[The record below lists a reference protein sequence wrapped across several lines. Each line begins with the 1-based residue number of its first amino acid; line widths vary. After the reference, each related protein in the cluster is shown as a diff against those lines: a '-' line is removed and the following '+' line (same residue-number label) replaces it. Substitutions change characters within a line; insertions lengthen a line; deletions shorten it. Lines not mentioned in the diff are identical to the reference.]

1 MVDEDQPRRSA
12 SHRSQVLKAVYALRQ
27 SVWSWFAVGLL
38 FIGTAIIATSTNSPL
53 TTLAALV
60 TAVSL
65 GYVAPRKTT
74 LFILAALAALSAVWV
89 WAGPSEN
96 ALANA
101 PWLAASLGAIA
112 IVTGVAHYIRE
123 LEERAWEF
131 RWRAEVASEAADLGV
146 FRWEFSTDNV
156 QANAKTRELF
166 ELPAA
171 GAVLGRDFFAKV
183 HPDDLPAM
191 KEAIGRAQRFGVD
204 YRVEFRTLRRD
215 ETVCWREGRGRVIA
229 DPRSGIVSLAGVY
242 FDITEA
248 KHREKLVRNLIDGI
262 NAMVAIVK
270 PSGEILEMNENGE
283 YMARIER
290 GAWRDMPFWDLEL
303 WGRSPDGRE
312 AVRDLTQAALT
323 RDGAQG
329 EAPYWN
335 EHGEE
340 CWALLS
346 ISPILDASGEGAELC
361 VCAIDITKRRVAEEK
376 NMLLVREL
384 NHRIKNLFSV
394 TNALISLS
402 ARYAT
407 SVEDFAA
414 STRSRLRA
422 LHDAHNIG
430 STDLDKRY
438 ADLRDIV
445 TTTLKPWRTTPPR
458 IFVEGESVLIDSGAA
473 TAWALIV
480 HELATNASKHGALV
494 KAGGSLSISWTKT
507 GDGRL
512 EFAWTERAALDGAK
526 LPEGGFGSV
535 IIDKLAEGYLSGS
548 VERRFS
554 EDGMEIR
561 VAATL

>member
-1 MVDEDQPRRSA
+1 
-12 SHRSQVLKAVYALRQ
+12 
-27 SVWSWFAVGLL
+27 
-38 FIGTAIIATSTNSPL
+38 
-53 TTLAALV
+53 
-60 TAVSL
+60 
-65 GYVAPRKTT
+65 
-74 LFILAALAALSAVWV
+74 
-89 WAGPSEN
+89 
-96 ALANA
+96 
-101 PWLAASLGAIA
+101 
-112 IVTGVAHYIRE
+112 
-123 LEERAWEF
+123 
-131 RWRAEVASEAADLGV
+131 
-146 FRWEFSTDNV
+146 
-156 QANAKTRELF
+156 
-166 ELPAA
+166 
-171 GAVLGRDFFAKV
+171 
-183 HPDDLPAM
+183 
-191 KEAIGRAQRFGVD
+191 
-204 YRVEFRTLRRD
+204 
-215 ETVCWREGRGRVIA
+215 
-229 DPRSGIVSLAGVY
+229 
-242 FDITEA
+242 
-248 KHREKLVRNLIDGI
+248 
-262 NAMVAIVK
+262 
-270 PSGEILEMNENGE
+270 
-283 YMARIER
+283 
-290 GAWRDMPFWDLEL
+290 
-303 WGRSPDGRE
+303 
-312 AVRDLTQAALT
+312 
-323 RDGAQG
+323 
-329 EAPYWN
+329 
-335 EHGEE
+335 
-340 CWALLS
+340 
-346 ISPILDASGEGAELC
+346 
-361 VCAIDITKRRVAEEK
+361 
-376 NMLLVREL
+376 MLLVREL